1 MHLERRYTMLRQTL
15 VDLSASALL
24 SATIGATTALAFPF
38 GPRARD
44 GLYGYATGGGYSSDG
59 YSDSSNGGSYVY
71 GYRGDAHRRVVV
83 CSDN

>member
-1 MHLERRYTMLRQTL
+1 MLRQTL

-59 YSDSSNGGSYVY
+59 YSDSSNGCSYVY
-71 GYRGDAHRRVVV
+71 GYRGGSSSARTTE
-83 CSDN
+83 